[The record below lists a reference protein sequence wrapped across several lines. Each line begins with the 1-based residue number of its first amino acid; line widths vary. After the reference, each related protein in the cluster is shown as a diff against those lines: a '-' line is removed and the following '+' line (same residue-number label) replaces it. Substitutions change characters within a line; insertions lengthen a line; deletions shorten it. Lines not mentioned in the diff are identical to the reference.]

1 MTTRLPL
8 LPPLF
13 SALGLLSLLTG
24 CVSPAEQFY
33 RLDSA
38 QRLSAPAAALPAN
51 APVIIVGPVSIPT
64 EIDRPQLVT
73 QQADGLTAVGEQ
85 HRWTA
90 ALREDMARQFSSRL
104 ALQWPGYAV
113 LAYPQASAAPAA
125 ARVTLDITRF
135 EMFTG
140 VEVRSEVVWSIQTTP
155 DQAAVLGRRAARV
168 AVSGNEPADLVRA
181 QALALDEISQA
192 LGLAVQEALAAQRK

>member
-1 MTTRLPL
+1 MKSR
-8 LPPLF
+8 
-13 SALGLLSLLTG
+13 LSLLVTLVSLSAVQVA

-38 QRLSAPAAALPAN
+38 QRLSAKAATLSSN

-73 QQADGLTAVGEQ
+73 QERDGITAVREQ

-90 ALREDMARQFSSRL
+90 TLREDMARQFSSRL
-104 ALQWPGYAV
+104 ALQWPNYAV
-113 LAYPQASAAPAA
+113 LPYPQASSSAPA
-125 ARVTLDITRF
+125 ARVTLDVTRF

-140 VEVRSEVVWSIQTTP
+140 KEVRSEVVWSIQTAS
-155 DQAAVLGRRAARV
+155 DKAAVLGRRAASV
-168 AVSGNEPADLVRA
+168 AVSGSETADLVRA

-192 LGLAVQEALAAQRK
+192 LGLAVDQALAAQRK